1 MPTALSALYTTKEEI
16 VRRYG
21 SVGVK
26 STVQDLT
33 GTDTTEFWTEL
44 TSEASDVINTY
55 CWVYYLPADL
65 EDSRWVRSRATWIGC
80 YLLSIRRGNPGLFK
94 MRYDEIIDELREV
107 AAGIIQIP
115 ELPTRG
121 DFTPAMSNVRVEDGF
136 RSTRVRVDQATS
148 AGGIGSRQDISQL
161 WPWYDF

>member
-1 MPTALSALYTTKEEI
+1 MPTSLSALYTSREEI
-16 VRRYG
+16 NRRYG

-26 STVQDLT
+26 SSTQDMTGADTV
-33 GTDTTEFWTEL
+33 EFWVEL
-44 TSEASDVINTY
+44 TSEASDVVNTY

-94 MRYDEIIDELREV
+94 MRYDEIIEELQAV
-107 AAGIIQIP
+107 AGGIIQIP

-121 DFTPAMSNVRVEDGF
+121 DFTPAMSNVRIEDGF
-136 RSTRVRVDQATS
+136 RSTRVRVDQTS
-148 AGGIGSRQDISQL
+148 STGGVGSRQDISYV
-161 WPWYDF
+161 WPWQDW